1 MNGSSARQ
9 LMSQMLV
16 EKRNSLAPEKVGM
29 RCEGARRMHGLSRRD
44 VAQIADI
51 SFNHYQRLEQGTSVG
66 VSAPVIVRICD
77 ALLME
82 DDEKAH
88 MLALH
93 QAWARPR
100 RPLAGS
106 RVAGPQAAGEISGRQ
121 RASSSGV

>member
-9 LMSQMLV
+9 LMSRLLV
-16 EKRNSLAPEKVGM
+16 EKRNSLAPENVGI
-29 RCEGARRMHGLSRRD
+29 RCEGARRMHGLSRRE

-66 VSAPVIVRICD
+66 VSSRVMVRICD

-82 DDEKAH
+82 DDEKAR

-100 RPLAGS
+100 HPGAR
-106 RVAGPQAAGEISGRQ
+106 PQATGEISGRQ
-121 RASSSGV
+121 RSSSAGV

>member
-1 MNGSSARQ
+1 
-9 LMSQMLV
+9 MSQMLV

-82 DDEKAH
+82 DDEKAR

>member
-1 MNGSSARQ
+1 
-9 LMSQMLV
+9 MSRMLV
-16 EKRNSLAPEKVGM
+16 EKRHSLAPEMVGM

-66 VSAPVIVRICD
+66 VSAPVMARICD

-82 DDEKAH
+82 GDEKAR

-100 RPLAGS
+100 HPLTGSRAPGSRAAGS
-106 RVAGPQAAGEISGRQ
+106 QATGEISGRQ
-121 RASSSGV
+121 RSSSAGV

>member
-51 SFNHYQRLEQGTSVG
+51 SSITISGWNRV
-66 VSAPVIVRICD
+66 
-77 ALLME
+77 
-82 DDEKAH
+82 
-88 MLALH
+88 
-93 QAWARPR
+93 
-100 RPLAGS
+100 RPLVF
-106 RVAGPQAAGEISGRQ
+106 RLR
-121 RASSSGV
+121 SS

>member
-29 RCEGARRMHGLSRRD
+29 RCEGARRMHGLTRRD

-82 DDEKAH
+82 DDEKAR

-93 QAWARPR
+93 QVWARPR

-106 RVAGPQAAGEISGRQ
+106 RVAGSQAAGEISGRQ